1 MSRKKVVILIL
12 LLLVADQ
19 AVKFAVKLNMTYD
32 ESIAVFPNWFF
43 IRFIENPGA
52 AFGFQL
58 GGDYGKLLLS
68 LFRIAAVILVGW
80 YVGHLVR
87 KKAPAGVVAGFAL
100 ILAGALGNIIDSAFY
115 GMIFSQSTYTTV
127 ATLFPPGG
135 GYGTFL
141 HGKVVDMLYFPLF
154 TATWPQWLPWVGGN
168 TFTFFSPVFNLADS
182 YITVAV
188 VYLLV
193 FKWKYFK

>member
-19 AVKFAVKLNMTYD
+19 AAKFAVKLNMTYD
-32 ESIAVFPNWFF
+32 ESITVFPNWFF

-188 VYLLV
+188 VYLLIL
-193 FKWKYFK
+193 KWKYFK